1 MNISR
6 TFPFHRSSHALAA
19 AACVLALTG
28 VACESPTD
36 PDDEGYTVDDFV
48 ESTVTPD
55 PATATTSDGKT
66 YRVIRGNN
74 QPDEILPYDWKSTF
88 SVTSMLNSNATSEDI
103 DVTFPVKLT
112 SATIQVSQA
121 SGGIISPP
129 TGGEV
134 ERYEWIIA
142 LSSGN
147 QFTAINTDLT
157 VTFDVWYDLPNLRR
171 EALIKALL
179 TFVDDDGVSFT
190 KIVEVLVAP

>member
-1 MNISR
+1 MTISR
-6 TFPFHRSSHALAA
+6 TFAFHRSSHAVAA
-19 AACVLALTG
+19 AACILALAGT
-28 VACESPTD
+28 ACESPTD
-36 PDDEGYTVDDFV
+36 PDDDAYTVDDFV
-48 ESTVTPD
+48 ESTVTPN
-55 PATATTSDGKT
+55 PATASTSDGKT
-66 YRVIRGNN
+66 YRVVRGNN

-88 SVTSMLNSNATSEDI
+88 TVSTFLNSNATSEDI

-142 LSSGN
+142 ASSGN
-147 QFTAINTDLT
+147 QFTAINTDLA

-171 EALIKALL
+171 EALLKALL

-190 KIVEVLVAP
+190 KTVEVLIAP